1 MKLTYSQ
8 KLKTAMMLTNTTQE
22 ELAKVLGT
30 TQANLSQ
37 KITADNFK
45 IKDYEKLVSAL
56 GCSLEINIVFP
67 DGSKI

>member
-1 MKLTYSQ
+1 MKLTYAQ

-22 ELAKVLGT
+22 ELAEKLGT
-30 TQANLSQ
+30 TQSNLSQ
-37 KITADNFK
+37 KITANNFK
-45 IKDYEKLVSAL
+45 IKDYEQLISAL

>member
-8 KLKTAMMLTNTTQE
+8 KLKTAMMLTKTTQE
-22 ELAKVLGT
+22 ELARILGT

-45 IKDYEKLVSAL
+45 IKDYEKLVTAL

>member
-1 MKLTYSQ
+1 MKLTYLQ
-8 KLKTAMMLTNTTQE
+8 KLKNAMMITNTSQK
-22 ELAKVLGT
+22 ELAERLET
-30 TQANLSQ
+30 TQSNLSQ

-45 IKDYEKLVSAL
+45 IKDYEKLVTAL